1 MGKSSYP
8 GYAGGSV
15 SINGQQ
21 KASSYMD
28 GNTVHTNYNMSDQE
42 KQIYDYAQNSFLSSL
57 PNVNVFDSQ
66 TQQGFNDQLT
76 AYTNK
81 GKKIIDQTYTPML
94 ESLKTDIARRFGNFD
109 NSSFM
114 DSLNDIEDKRAD
126 SYASLAQDVM
136 SQRDSLI
143 NNELSNRYD
152 YLNFLNDIYSNMNDT
167 AMGYMNM
174 ASANSSAG
182 NNYNAQAYQ
191 AKLRQQQIYANLA
204 SNLGYAAAD
213 LFAPGVGTI
222 AKAYANNKWGSGKQS
237 L

>member
-8 GYAGGSV
+8 SYAGGNV

-21 KASSYMD
+21 KASSYMN
-28 GNTVHTNYNMSDQE
+28 GNTVHTNYNMSDAE
-42 KQIYDYAQNSFLSSL
+42 KQIYDYSQNSFLSSL
-57 PNVNVFDSQ
+57 PKINVFDSQ

-126 SYASLAQDVM
+126 SYASLAQNVM

-143 NNELSNRYD
+143 NNELSNRYE
-152 YLNFLNDIYSNMNDT
+152 YLNFLNDIYNNMNDT
-167 AMGYMNM
+167 AMNYMNA
-174 ASANSSAG
+174 ASANSKAG
-182 NNYNAQAYQ
+182 NSYNAQAYQ
-191 AKLRQQQIYANLA
+191 AKLKQQQAYTKLISDLA
-204 SNLGYAAAD
+204 FVAGD
-213 LFAPGVGTI
+213 LIVP
-222 AKAYANNKWGSGKQS
+222 GSGTAAKIATQTAGKN